1 MDFGNLEVFLAIH
14 QRGSINQAAQSLYL
28 AQSTVT
34 HRLQQLEKEVGGPLF
49 IRSKS
54 GVNLSSLGRR
64 FLPVAN
70 AMLEQWHT
78 FLKQNQQEETLSI
91 VAGKAFA
98 SYELPRLL
106 GAYSR
111 AYPEFT
117 CYVRSTLYEE
127 SVHALLT
134 GSADIAF
141 LGHEVYHPQLA
152 QIFLP
157 ADRILLAVSPQHPWA
172 TGFPGFRSWGNQPT
186 IAFSNKTA
194 PYRQRVDRF
203 LAEHGVFPRV
213 IMELDSFRAVKQM
226 VMQNLG
232 VTFLPERTFLQE
244 KETGRLFG
252 HDIALGKLTR
262 PTLIS
267 FPHPKTADPRFM
279 QFVDWIIAHYP
290 YSETFAT

>member
-1 MDFGNLEVFLAIH
+1 MDLGNLEVFLAIH
-14 QRGSINQAAQSLYL
+14 QHGSINQAAQSLYL

-34 HRLQQLEKEVGGPLF
+34 HRLQQLEKHVGGPLF

-54 GVNLSSLGRR
+54 GVSLSSLGRR
-64 FLPVAN
+64 FYPVAS
-70 AMLEQWHT
+70 AMLEQWQMFH
-78 FLKQNQQEETLSI
+78 KQNQLEETLSI

-111 AYPEFT
+111 SHPAFT

-157 ADRILLAVSPQHPWA
+157 ADRILLAVSPKHPWA
-172 TGFPGFRSWGNQPT
+172 AEFPGFQAWGNQPT

-203 LAEHGVFPRV
+203 LAEHGVYPRV
-213 IMELDSFRAVKQM
+213 MMELDSFRAVKQM

-232 VTFLPERTFLQE
+232 VTLLPERTFLQE
-244 KETGRLFG
+244 RETGSLVA
-252 HDIALGKLTR
+252 HDIAEGTLTR

-267 FPHPKTADPRFM
+267 YPHHKTNDPRFM

-290 YSETFAT
+290 QPAAT